1 MAVNGVQALD
11 RAMDILDILSLEP
24 EGLGVTQ
31 IAERAALHK
40 STAHRIVM
48 ALSERGY
55 LEKSQKGSQYKIGLK
70 MVDICSVYLNS
81 VELKTEARPMLRD
94 ITQRTGLTSHLAILD
109 GNQAVYI
116 DKVEMEQYL
125 RLYSQIGRRIP
136 THCSALGKCLLS
148 GIPNNELDVLLR
160 NYPYTIFTEHTISN
174 EKELRKQLED
184 VRRNRYAVDDQEH
197 DIGIRCVAAPIF
209 DYRGKVI
216 AAISVAGPEQIF
228 TEEKQKDFID
238 QIRTT
243 AKEISIRMGHR

>member
-40 STAHRIVM
+40 STAHRIVL
-48 ALSERGY
+48 ALAGRGY
-55 LEKSQKGSQYKIGLK
+55 LEKTQAGSRYKIGLK

-148 GIPNNELDVLLR
+148 GMANKELDVLLQ
-160 NYPYTIFTEHTISN
+160 NYTYTVFTEHTITT
-174 EKELRKQLED
+174 EKALRRQLED
-184 VRRNRYAVDDQEH
+184 VRRDGFAMDDQEH
-197 DIGIRCVAAPIF
+197 DLGIRCIATPIF
-209 DYRGKVI
+209 DYRGKVV
-216 AAISVAGPEQIF
+216 AAISLAGPAQQF
-228 TEEKQKDFID
+228 VDEKLADYKEKIQAS
-238 QIRTT
+238 
-243 AKEISIRMGHR
+243 AKEISIRLGHR